1 MNFLVALLFGGILL
15 NNDWTFALGN
25 TDPALDYGHN
35 TEYFTTMAK
44 VGSSDH
50 NRGPV
55 WPLFDDSSWQK
66 VSLPHDWVVD
76 LPFSGEA
83 SHSHGYKCVGWK
95 YPANSVG
102 WYRRH
107 LQIPAED
114 KGKQVFI
121 EFEGIF
127 RDSRIYC
134 NGFYVG
140 SEESGY
146 ISRTYDITD
155 YLNYGGDN
163 VITVRCDASVEEG
176 WFYEGAGIYRNVWLR
191 TCGPAAVKPYSVVM
205 RDGKLTFDCC
215 MATGADR
222 KAVESRIAYYDAEG
236 RKVSKMT
243 HLWSVEDPYLYTVE
257 LSLYYKGVLS
267 DVHTF
272 RYGVRHLCFDPDHGF
287 LLNGEKVFLKGAN
300 MHQDHAGV
308 GTGIP
313 EELLRYRVLR
323 LKEFGFN
330 AIRSSHGPASP
341 ALLDVCDELGMLFI
355 DENRQMGSTQEHQQL
370 FEDMIMRDINHPCI
384 IAWSIGNEEWGGRG
398 IGPGVTRRMVELA
411 HRLDPTRL
419 TTYGSSS
426 EYQIN
431 DYVDVPGY
439 NYIVQNP
446 VDQDH
451 KKNPRRSAIGTEE
464 TTGCGTRGHNITVP
478 EKGWMAALKDT
489 TDFNTGWKFYSS
501 REWTA
506 GVFYWTGFDY
516 RGEPNPMS
524 WPATGSQFGLFD
536 YCGFP
541 KYQAYKLWGEER
553 AVPEEPSSTTLVPSK
568 LTLCPDG
575 QDVVVID
582 VFSHEEELSVKV
594 EGACLLGW
602 GNGDPGFKEK
612 ERPSDT
618 SNSLV
623 IKPLA
628 GRAQILVRSVSG
640 RTGDVLVHVGN
651 TDLVIQPAPGR

>member
-1 MNFLVALLFGGILL
+1 MNIFTILLFSGILL

-35 TEYFTTMAK
+35 TEYFTTLAK

-55 WPLFDDSSWQK
+55 WPLFDDSAWQK
-66 VSLPHDWVVD
+66 VSLPHDWAVD
-76 LPFSGEA
+76 IPFSGEA
-83 SHSHGYKCVGWK
+83 SHSHGYKCLGWK

-102 WYRRH
+102 WYRKH
-107 LQIPAED
+107 IQIPEED
-114 KGKQVFI
+114 RGKQIFI

-134 NGFYVG
+134 NGIYVG
-140 SEESGY
+140 GEQSGY
-146 ISRTYDITD
+146 ASSTYDISD

-163 VITVRCDASVEEG
+163 VIAVRCDATVEEG

-191 TCGPAAVKPYSVVM
+191 KAGPAAVKPYSVVVC
-205 RDGKLTFDCC
+205 DGKVTYDCC

-222 KAVESRIAYYDAEG
+222 KQVKAKIAFYDAEG
-236 RKVSKMT
+236 KKVKRMS
-243 HLWSVEDPYLYTVE
+243 HLWSVDDPYLYKVE
-257 LSLYYKGVLS
+257 ISLYYKGELS
-267 DVHTF
+267 DVYAF
-272 RYGVRHLCFDPDHGF
+272 RYGVRDIRFNPDHGF
-287 LLNGEKVFLKGAN
+287 LLNGKKLFLKGAN

-308 GTGIP
+308 GAGIP
-313 EELLRYRVLR
+313 KELLRYRVLR

-330 AIRSSHGPASP
+330 AIRGSHGPASP
-341 ALLDVCDELGMLFI
+341 DLLDVCDELGMLFI
-355 DENRQMGSTQEHQQL
+355 DENRQIGSTQEHLRL
-370 FEDMIMRDINHPCI
+370 FENMIMRDINHPCI
-384 IAWSIGNEEWGGRG
+384 IIWSIGNEEWGGRAV
-398 IGPGVTRRMVELA
+398 GPAVTRRMVEVA
-411 HRLDPTRL
+411 HRLDPTRP

-426 EYQIN
+426 EYPIN

-451 KKNPRRSAIGTEE
+451 RKNPLRSAIGTEE
-464 TTGCGTRGHNITVP
+464 TTGCGTRGHDVTVP
-478 EKGWMAALKDT
+478 EKGWMASLKDT
-489 TDFNTGWKFYSS
+489 TSFRTGWEFYST

-506 GVFYWTGFDY
+506 GLFYWTGFDY
-516 RGEPNPMS
+516 RGEPNPMA

-541 KYQAYKLWGEER
+541 KSQAYQLWGEEK
-553 AVPEEPSSTTLVPSK
+553 AVPVEPSVTTLVPSK
-568 LTLCPDG
+568 RALRADG

-582 VFSHEEELSVKV
+582 VFSPEESLPVKV

-612 ERPSDT
+612 ERPTDNSD
-618 SNSLV
+618 SLL
-623 IKPLA
+623 IKPFA
-628 GRAQILVRSVSG
+628 GRAQILVRSVCG
-640 RTGDVLVHVGN
+640 RTGEAVVRVGDVTLN
-651 TDLVIQPAPGR
+651 LTLTN